1 MHTLGVKNIWCA
13 DFEEKGRHRAL
24 RIMLGVT
31 LILLPVAVFSVGVV
45 KMASSSQKSIPRI
58 PQAEQL
64 IFDDMREHAD
74 HDLLQDKT
82 SCIPTQASYISLARA
97 RRALSDSLPDFET
110 YKGNVSD
117 EIVWEVPAGRQEEVQ
132 FLPVRTPGNHIKA
145 RMKLNQTAAI
155 TKDLDMVGD
164 TEHKSKGLQNSRE
177 SETAPLDI
185 LDYTDIDNK
194 NKIKPHIIYDD
205 AGGEGGSQDL
215 DQSEHQ
221 EEDKFEK
228 GPIRDQLSSDCM
240 SSNSQQHAYWKGEGD
255 VKTIREEQSRLM
267 KMFMDTTADP
277 CDDFYQ
283 FACGNWGSHNPI
295 PKDKAA
301 FDTFEVLRESL
312 DTVLKDLLEADPT
325 SDDPEPYVKT
335 KNLYRSCMNEEML
348 EHRREKPLMELLDSL
363 GGWPIISPCWNQ
375 SNFDWLELMARLR
388 LYNNDILISEWVG
401 PDIKNS
407 DEYVIQFDQTSLGLP
422 TREYYLQAVNFVYL
436 QAYRDYMV
444 KIATLLGADPL
455 RAASEADD
463 VISFET
469 ALAEITA
476 APDERRNVSELY
488 KRMTVGELRAFIPQ
502 IDWQLYLTIVTER
515 QINHSEPVVIFALRY
530 MQDLVY
536 LLSQTPPR
544 TISNYLLWRFV
555 RHRVNNLDDRFQ
567 EAKQK
572 FYYILFGR
580 EQSPP
585 RWKNCVTQVNS
596 NLGMAVGAM
605 FVHKYFDEKSKNDT
619 LIMTTEIQQSFQ
631 EILSMTTWIDD
642 ETKSLAAEKV
652 QTMMLRI
659 GYPDYILD
667 HDQLSTRYRDVEI
680 DPDKYFENTL
690 NILRHLTRVEQ
701 NNLGCRVNKTLW
713 NTAPAVV
720 NAYYSRNKNQIM
732 VPAGILQPPFY
743 HRYFPRSLN
752 YGGIGVVIGHEIT
765 HGFDDKGRLFDK
777 NGNLHRWWREEAINN
792 FHERAR
798 CLIEQYS
805 KYTVQE
811 VGIQIDGINTQG
823 ENIADNGG
831 IKEAFR
837 AYKHWLHKHGCADET
852 LPGLN
857 ATGMQLFFLNFAQVW
872 CGNTRP
878 EATRNKLKTAV
889 HSPGKFRV
897 IGTLTN
903 SEDFAKVFKC
913 PLGSPMNPKKKCS
926 VW

>member
-1 MHTLGVKNIWCA
+1 
-13 DFEEKGRHRAL
+13 
-24 RIMLGVT
+24 MLGLI
-31 LILLPVAVFSVGVV
+31 LILLPVTVFTAGV
-45 KMASSSQKSIPRI
+45 MRLNTPPQKSLPHIPR
-58 PQAEQL
+58 AESL
-64 IFDDMREHAD
+64 NYDEMREHSD
-74 HDLLQDKT
+74 HDFLQDYKT
-82 SCIPTQASYISLARA
+82 SCIPNQNSYISPRA
-97 RRALSDSLPDFET
+97 RRDLPDTQADLEP
-110 YKGNVSD
+110 YKGNLSDLIIWSVS
-117 EIVWEVPAGRQEEVQ
+117 GKQEEVQ
-132 FLPVRTPGNHIKA
+132 FLPVHSGVNHIKETSKN
-145 RMKLNQTAAI
+145 RTAEENEGVEEES
-155 TKDLDMVGD
+155 KVFQK
-164 TEHKSKGLQNSRE
+164 TEEKSNTPGE
-177 SETAPLDI
+177 EIDI
-185 LDYTDIDNK
+185 LEYTDINNK
-194 NKIKPHIIYDD
+194 NKIKPHIIYYDSGSED
-205 AGGEGGSQDL
+205 KSQDI

-228 GPIRDQLSSDCM
+228 DPITDRLGSDCV
-240 SSNSQQHAYWKGEGD
+240 SSSSQQHAFWKGEGD
-255 VKTIREEQSRLM
+255 FKTIREEQSRLM
-267 KMFMDTTADP
+267 RLYMDATADP
-277 CDDFYQ
+277 CVDFYQ
-283 FACGNWGSHNPI
+283 YACGNWGNHNPI

-312 DTVLKDLLEADPT
+312 DSVLRDLLQAPVTFEDSEAYT
-325 SDDPEPYVKT
+325 KA
-335 KNLYRSCMNEEML
+335 KNLYKSCMGEDIL
-348 EHRREKPLMELLDSL
+348 EQRKEAPLLELLDKL
-363 GGWPIISPCWNQ
+363 GGWPIITPCWNQ
-375 SNFDWLELMARLR
+375 SDFDWLELMAQLR

-422 TREYYLQAVNFVYL
+422 TREYYLQAVNLVYL
-436 QAYRDYMV
+436 EAYRNYMV
-444 KIATLLGADPL
+444 KVATLLGADPDK
-455 RAASEADD
+455 ASSEANQ
-463 VISFET
+463 IIAFET
-469 ALAEITA
+469 ELARITA

-488 KRMTVGELRAFIPQ
+488 QRLTVGQLRAYIPQ
-502 IDWQLYLTIVTER
+502 IDWQLYLSIVTER
-515 QINHSEPVVIFALRY
+515 QINFTEPVVVFALRY
-530 MQDLVY
+530 MQDLVT
-536 LLSQTPPR
+536 LLGKTSPR
-544 TISNYLLWRFV
+544 TVSNYLLWRFV

-585 RWKNCVTQVNS
+585 RWKNCVAQVNS

-605 FVHKYFDEKSKNDT
+605 FVRKYFDENSKNDT
-619 LIMTTEIQQSFQ
+619 LIMTKEIQMSFQ
-631 EILSMTTWIDD
+631 EILNMTTWIDKD
-642 ETKSLAAEKV
+642 TKFLASEKV
-652 QTMMLRI
+652 DEMMLRI

-667 HDQLSTRYRDVEI
+667 TEQLTNRYRDVEI
-680 DPDKYFENTL
+680 QPEKYFENTL
-690 NILRHLTRVEQ
+690 NILQHLTRVEQ
-701 NNLGCRVNKTLW
+701 ANLGCKVNKTMW

-777 NGNLHRWWREEAINN
+777 NGNLHRWWKDEAINN

-811 VGIQIDGINTQG
+811 VGLQIDGINTQG

-837 AYKHWLHKHGCADET
+837 AYKHWLNKHGCEEET

-903 SEDFAKVFKC
+903 SEDFSRVFRC
-913 PLGSPMNPKKKCS
+913 PLGSPMNPRKKCS